1 MTKDMAASVRQ
12 KLRNLARE
20 RHEDFDYVLR
30 QYVMQ
35 RLLYRLGCSTYAEQF
50 LLKGALL
57 FWVWNEN
64 FHRPTRDI
72 DLMSFGENDV
82 QYLAEVFQ
90 QILSQDKID
99 GLVFDIDSIKGIEIK
114 EEADYPGVRLTGFAD
129 LAKARIPFQ
138 IDIGYGDAVVPEAK
152 EALLPSF
159 LDLPSPQLKIYPVYG
174 VLAEKFQAMVMLGL
188 ANSRMKDFYDIAV
201 IARTMPL
208 DGNTLVQ
215 AVTATF
221 ERRNTI
227 ISAVPL
233 YVFSRDYKH
242 DKAKQI
248 QWKAFLNK
256 NNLHNEN
263 DFADIVGEVQQLLE
277 PVYQSIAEQQ
287 LYARQWLP
295 EVFRWKE

>member
-188 ANSRMKDFYDIAV
+188 ANSLMKDFYDIAV

>member
-1 MTKDMAASVRQ
+1 MTKDVAASVRQ

-35 RLLYRLGCSTYAEQF
+35 RLLYRLGCSAYAEQF

-57 FWVWNEN
+57 FWVWNES

-72 DLMSFGENDV
+72 DLLSFGENDV
-82 QYLAEVFQ
+82 QYLIEVFQ
-90 QILSQDKID
+90 QIVKQNKAD
-99 GLVFDIDSIKGIEIK
+99 GLVFDIESIKGIEIK

-174 VLAEKFQAMVMLGL
+174 VLAEKFQAMVVLGL
-188 ANSRMKDFYDIAV
+188 ANSRMKDFYDIVV

-227 ISAVPL
+227 ISAEPL
-233 YVFSRDYKH
+233 YVFSRDFKH
-242 DKAKQI
+242 DKTKQI